1 MHILLISHY
10 YEPDSGAAAVR
21 LSRLMKLLHK
31 KGHQITVLTTMPH
44 YPQGK
49 IQDPYRGRF
58 MSDEDRDG
66 IRVIQMWL
74 WASPKKTIIFRL
86 ISQLSFM
93 LTCALRGLF
102 LSRPDVILIEN
113 QPIFTGLAGWL
124 ISKIKRTK
132 YVLNVSD
139 FWPEYLLAVGV
150 LSETNILYKIFK
162 SFVNRTQKDA
172 DAIVTLLDGLLDSVQ
187 ARIGVSDKGH
197 VIMNAVDLDRFNPD
211 AETVKFREKYQLGTQ
226 KIISFV
232 GTMGNHIDLDM
243 MLDVAEYFETRDDV
257 RFVFFGTGINRD
269 ILDKRKDLNNVK
281 WTGWVE
287 HREMPSAW
295 VSSYVTFWA
304 VHNHELN
311 RLSFQSKL
319 YEALA
324 SGVPPIVSVEGII
337 ADVLEK
343 NKLGITVPFGAKD
356 ELIETL
362 EQILNNPDL
371 RDEMSHNARQYALEN
386 FNPDDVADRYESVL
400 KNVVQKYSNFK

>member
-21 LSRLMKLLHK
+21 LSRLMKLLHQR
-31 KGHQITVLTTMPH
+31 GHQITVLTTMPH

-49 IQDPYRGRF
+49 IQDPYRGQF

-74 WASPKKTIIFRL
+74 WASPKKSIIFRL

-93 LTCALRGLF
+93 LTCALRGIF
-102 LSRPDVILIEN
+102 LPRPDVIFIEN
-113 QPIFTGLAGWL
+113 QPIFTGLAGWF
-124 ISKIKRTK
+124 ISKIKRRP
-132 YVLNVSD
+132 YLLNVSD

-150 LSETNILYKIFK
+150 LTEGNILYKIFK
-162 SFVNRTQKDA
+162 SLVNRTQKDA
-172 DAIVTLLDGLLDSVQ
+172 DAIVTLLEGLWESVQ

-197 VIMNAVDLDRFNPD
+197 VIMNAVDLERFNPD
-211 AETVKFREKYQLGTQ
+211 AETVTFREKYQLGTQ

-232 GTMGNHIDLDM
+232 GTMGNHIDLEM
-243 MLDVAEYFETRDDV
+243 MLDVAEHFKARDDV

-269 ILDKRKDLNNVK
+269 ILDNRKDLSNVQ

-287 HREMPSAW
+287 HREMPYAW
-295 VSSYVTFWA
+295 ASSYVTFWA

-337 ADVLEK
+337 AEVLK
-343 NKLGITVPFGAKD
+343 KDNLGIPVPFGAKY
-356 ELIETL
+356 ELIEVL
-362 EQILNNPDL
+362 EHILDNPDL
-371 RDEMSHNARQYALEN
+371 RDDMSQNARQYALEN
-386 FNPDDVADRYESVL
+386 FNPDDVADRYEAVL
-400 KNVVQKYSNFK
+400 KDSVKN